1 MGKRC
6 PGASQNSQSVYYMST
21 NFDREKTELT
31 RRNFLS
37 ASTWGLFTV
46 GTLGVFGMMARFF
59 VPNVKYGPPTIFDIG
74 KASTYPDGAQQTFI
88 DQKVSVIRHGNKIGA
103 ISLVC
108 QHLGCTVAPS
118 STGYDCPCHG
128 SKYDAMGNVT
138 HGPAQIGLFWF
149 QVSLMPS
156 GDLQVDKS
164 KIVDMGTYYK
174 VS

>member
-1 MGKRC
+1 MATNYDLEK
-6 PGASQNSQSVYYMST
+6 QS
-21 NFDREKTELT
+21 LT

-37 ASTWGLFTV
+37 LSSWLLYLAGL
-46 GTLGVFGMMARFF
+46 GGLGALFGRFF
-59 VPNVKYGPPTIFDIG
+59 VPNVRYGPPTKFSIG
-74 KASTYPDGAQQTFI
+74 KPGTFQDGAQITYI
-88 DQKVSVIRHGNKIGA
+88 DQKVSVIRHGQNIGA

-149 QVSLMPS
+149 NINLLPS
-156 GDLQVDKS
+156 GELQVDKS
-164 KIVDMGTYYK
+164 TIVPEGHYY
-174 VS
+174 VVTG